1 MPRNKTMGRN
11 ANGNGSIR
19 KVSSNIGGKTYTY
32 WQGRYTEGYDPITGK
47 QIQRSITGKTQK
59 EVAQKLKDLT
69 YELEHDLYFTPCKM
83 TLEEWIDI
91 WKTNYTDDVKPSTAY
106 LYKKNLNL
114 YVLPNIGQ
122 LKLSDL
128 NGITIQRFYNVL
140 SHPKAEEIR
149 PLSAKSV
156 KNVHGILHK
165 VLQQAVALGYL
176 RDNPTEKCILPKI
189 IRREGTPLDEKALPF
204 FLSAIEEHPHE
215 YLYKIALY
223 TGIREGEIL
232 GLTWDCIDFKE
243 KTLTIKQQLRKEQ
256 KKGGAYYFSP
266 PKNGKSRTLVLPNA
280 VLDLF
285 YLQKK
290 KQEQQMFDAGSL
302 WKNRGLIFSNQIGD
316 FLSYRTVYDCFKRVV
331 AKIGYPEIRFHDL
344 RHSYAVIA
352 IKNGDDPKTVQGNL
366 GHATAAFTLDV
377 YTHVTSGMKQASAD
391 RMDRFISGMCT
402 DFNDK

>member
-1 MPRNKTMGRN
+1 MELSPE
-11 ANGNGSIR
+11 
-19 KVSSNIGGKTYTY
+19 YTY
-32 WQGRYTEGYDPITGK
+32 YYVRVTEADG
-47 QIQRSITGKTQK
+47 
-59 EVAQKLKDLT
+59 DLA
-69 YELEHDLYFTPCKM
+69 
-83 TLEEWIDI
+83 
-91 WKTNYTDDVKPSTAY
+91 VTAP
-106 LYKKNLNL
+106 
-114 YVLPNIGQ
+114 VWVGQ
-122 LKLSDL
+122 NLKL
-128 NGITIQRFYNVL
+128 GIDKMEADST
-140 SHPKAEEIR
+140 
-149 PLSAKSV
+149 
-156 KNVHGILHK
+156 
-165 VLQQAVALGYL
+165 
-176 RDNPTEKCILPKI
+176 
-189 IRREGTPLDEKALPF
+189 TPLTG
-204 FLSAIEEHPHE
+204 EE
-215 YLYKIALY
+215 
-223 TGIREGEIL
+223 
-232 GLTWDCIDFKE
+232 
-243 KTLTIKQQLRKEQ
+243 LTIKQQLRKEQ

-302 WKNRGLIFSNQIGD
+302 WKDRGLIFSNQIGD
-316 FLSYRTVYDCFKRVV
+316 FLSYRTVYDCFKRIV